1 MSRRHTITAAAL
13 LAGAALIP
21 VIAHDGHD
29 HAPPAGATF
38 DLNAPRTVS
47 EQTARVIGL
56 EIAEVDFGAVEEVVR
71 LGGIVRAMPDRV
83 QVIASGVAGTI
94 GAVNVQL
101 ADQVRAGQT
110 LVEIA
115 SPELANMVGKI
126 EQARAEHERLAAH
139 TVEARA
145 SLEQTRSQ
153 LAVVEEQARL
163 AEAELA
169 RLESGADAVN
179 ANIISQK
186 RALAVQARGQ
196 VTNLGLVIDQ
206 IQKELE
212 SRLRQLEASAK
223 AIAASE
229 RMVELVRAT
238 PGLHP
243 DSTEQGDRLGVVR
256 LAATRD
262 GVVTRRDAWPGQG
275 VSAGEALVHVVDYSV
290 VQIDGELPESLV
302 GRFTDAG
309 GQEVRIRVGASAET
323 RELIGTGRVLAIS
336 PLVNSVKRTAHLVIQ
351 ADNPAGRLRE
361 GMYVDLAVVVRQA
374 ADAVVVPADAVLSEG
389 PMHFVFVEE
398 EGVFHKHD
406 IVPGVRD
413 DRFVEVLDGLV
424 PGDRVVVRGAYALTQ
439 LRAPGAETE
448 ADDHDHHGHSH

>member
-1 MSRRHTITAAAL
+1 MSRQRLYAAAVVL
-13 LAGAALIP
+13 LGAALIP

-71 LGGIVRAMPDRV
+71 LGGIVRASPDRV
-83 QVIASGVAGTI
+83 QLVAS
-94 GAVNVQL
+94 AVGGMVSAVHVQL
-101 ADQVRAGQT
+101 ADEVRAGQP
-110 LVEIA
+110 LIEIT
-115 SPELANMVGKI
+115 SPELANMVSKI
-126 EQARAEHERLAAH
+126 EQSRAEHERLAAH
-139 TVEARA
+139 MVEARA
-145 SLEQTRSQ
+145 SLEQTRTQ

-186 RALAVQARGQ
+186 RAQAVQARGQ
-196 VTNLGLVIDQ
+196 VTNVGLAITQ
-206 IQKELE
+206 IQRELE
-212 SRLRQLEASAK
+212 SRGRQLEASAK

-229 RMVELVRAT
+229 RMVELVRAS
-238 PGLHP
+238 PGLLP
-243 DSTEQGDRLGVVR
+243 DSAAHGDDLGRVR

-275 VSAGEALVHVVDYSV
+275 VASGEALLHVVDYSM

-302 GRFTDAG
+302 GRFDGAS
-309 GQEVRIRVGASAET
+309 GQVVRIRIGNTEQSRRLV
-323 RELIGTGRVLAIS
+323 GTGRVLAIS
-336 PLVNSVKRTAHLVIQ
+336 PLVNAVKRTAHLVIE
-351 ADNPAGRLRE
+351 AANPDGVLRE
-361 GMYVDLAVVVRQA
+361 GMYVELHVVLRQA
-374 ADAVVVPADAVLSEG
+374 ADAVVVPASAVLSEG

-398 EGVFHKHD
+398 DGAFIKHD

-413 DRFVEVLDGLV
+413 DRFVEVIDGLV

-439 LRAPGAETE
+439 LRAPGADE
-448 ADDHDHHGHSH
+448 DHDHEHDHGHSH

>member
-1 MSRRHTITAAAL
+1 MSHQRLYAAAVVL
-13 LAGAALIP
+13 LGAALIP

-71 LGGIVRAMPDRV
+71 LGGIVRASPDRV
-83 QVIASGVAGTI
+83 QLVASGAG
-94 GAVNVQL
+94 GMVSAVHVQL
-101 ADQVRAGQT
+101 ADHVRAGQP
-110 LVEIA
+110 LIEIT
-115 SPELANMVGKI
+115 SPELANMVSRI
-126 EQARAEHERLAAH
+126 EQSRAEHERLAAH
-139 TVEARA
+139 MVEARA
-145 SLEQTRSQ
+145 SLEQTRTQ

-186 RALAVQARGQ
+186 RAQAVQARGQ
-196 VTNLGLVIDQ
+196 VTNVGLAITQ
-206 IQKELE
+206 IQRELE
-212 SRLRQLEASAK
+212 SRGRQLEASAK

-229 RMVELVRAT
+229 RMVELVRAS
-238 PGLHP
+238 PGLLH
-243 DSTEQGDRLGVVR
+243 DSAAHGDDLGRVR

-275 VSAGEALVHVVDYSV
+275 VTSGEALLHVVDYSV

-302 GRFTDAG
+302 GRLDGATG
-309 GQEVRIRVGASAET
+309 HEVRIRIGNTEQSRRLV
-323 RELIGTGRVLAIS
+323 GTGRVLAIS
-336 PLVNSVKRTAHLVIQ
+336 PLVNAVKRTAHLVIE
-351 ADNPAGRLRE
+351 AANPDGTLRE
-361 GMYVDLAVVVRQA
+361 GMYVELHVVLRQA
-374 ADAVVVPADAVLSEG
+374 ADAVVVPASAVLTEG

-398 EGVFHKHD
+398 DGVFIKHD

-413 DRFVEVLDGLV
+413 DRFVEVIDGLV

-439 LRAPGAETE
+439 LRAPGAE
-448 ADDHDHHGHSH
+448 DDHDDDHGHRH